1 MGWTCTYKPSDLSM
15 LEFFQREGAL
25 TWSADSPN
33 KYRVLDSGTVA
44 RTVFYAA
51 VERIDPEGT
60 RDVFAVIFLLRWTTG
75 HYNLCYKD
83 MDETM
88 GPLEARC
95 PERILDLLTPTD
107 NEYANQWRHDCRQ
120 YHAKRKKTK
129 TLKEGQV
136 LQYGG
141 KSYKLLRSLGRR
153 GWEVQ
158 LVTSP
163 FTAYRMKTSQLV
175 QCDLISTEV

>member
-1 MGWTCTYKPSDLSM
+1 
-15 LEFFQREGAL
+15 
-25 TWSADSPN
+25 
-33 KYRVLDSGTVA
+33 
-44 RTVFYAA
+44 
-51 VERIDPEGT
+51 
-60 RDVFAVIFLLRWTTG
+60 
-75 HYNLCYKD
+75 

-107 NEYANQWRHDCRQ
+107 NEYANQWRHDCRH

-153 GWEVQ
+153 GWEGQ
-158 LVTSP
+158 RVTSP